1 MLTQLI
7 FFNDNKPMAN
17 IACPRCGQQVKVLQP
32 IDGAILNKIREAG
45 SVEALPGAVCMKCYV
60 QMGGTPQLASKDGNT
75 LQLRE
80 KAKEQKKLMLWRSR
94 VGLVKKARACMREK
108 AFSDAAVAYE
118 KYFKVM
124 EIVFDCKSG
133 ELKPEQFKD
142 SARTQELTV
151 VTSAY
156 WDLLR
161 IYDTS
166 PNYGERQKAVAQKL
180 SMFLKFTPIYSDII
194 RKANAFVKSSKNP
207 SVIKSFLKATAASKG
222 KCFIASSAFESMEA
236 PEVLSLCVFR
246 DQVLQQN
253 SAGRQIVDLYYR
265 HSPNIA
271 FFLDRNPNLKPPA
284 RAVLRLA
291 SKVANH
297 ATRQF

>member
-1 MLTQLI
+1 
-7 FFNDNKPMAN
+7 MASV
-17 IACPRCGQQVKVLQP
+17 ACPKCGQQVKFLQP

-45 SVEALPGAVCMKCYV
+45 SVEALPAAVCTKCYISL
-60 QMGGTPQLASKDGNT
+60 GGVPQKATPSSGPLA
-75 LQLRE
+75 LQE

-94 VGLVKKARACMREK
+94 VSLVKKARQCMQEK

-133 ELKPEQFKD
+133 ELVPEQFKD

-151 VTSAY
+151 VASAY

-166 PNYGERQKAVAQKL
+166 SSYGERQKTVAKKL
-180 SMFLKFTPIYSDII
+180 SLFLKYTPIYPDVI
-194 RKANAFVKSSKNP
+194 RKANAFVKTSKNP

-222 KCFIASSAFESMEA
+222 KCFIASSAFESMVA
-236 PEVLSLCVFR
+236 PEVQSLSYFR
-246 DQVLQQN
+246 DHVLQN
-253 SAGRQIVDLYYR
+253 HKAGRQLVDLYYR
-265 HSPNIA
+265 HSPQVA
-271 FFLDRNPNLKPPA
+271 FFLDKNPKLKPPT
-284 RAVLRLA
+284 RAVLRLV
-291 SKVANH
+291 SKVTDRAN
-297 ATRQF
+297 RQD